1 MRLPR
6 LPFAVAL
13 LLGVALTAPSS
24 ASAQSDS
31 AAVVGAIERFFD
43 ALRAKDTTVMRA
55 SVDSAARFT
64 LLRPDPAGGVRVV
77 LLTGE
82 QFLRSAS
89 NPNSPP
95 LDEPIRNARVQV
107 DGDLASVWAEYQ
119 VRRDGQVSHCGYD
132 AFHMVRRQGAWKI
145 LNVSDTFR
153 REGCGAPWPTGRR

>member
-1 MRLPR
+1 MRFPR
-6 LPFAVAL
+6 RSAGILLVVGAAL
-13 LLGVALTAPSS
+13 ATPAR
-24 ASAQSDS
+24 ARAQSDS

-43 ALRAKDTTVMRA
+43 ALRTKDTVVMRA

-77 LLTGE
+77 VLSGD
-82 QFLRSAS
+82 QFLRNAS
-89 NPNSPP
+89 NPSSPP
-95 LDEPIRNARVQV
+95 LDEPIRNARVLV

-132 AFHMVRRQGAWKI
+132 AFHMVRRQGAWKL

-153 REGCGAPWPTGRR
+153 REGCGGTWPAGRR

>member
-1 MRLPR
+1 MRLPSR
-6 LPFAVAL
+6 FLSVL
-13 LLGVALTAPSS
+13 LALTVACVAP
-24 ASAQSDS
+24 APLAAQSDS

-43 ALRAKDTTVMRA
+43 ALRSKDTTVMRA

-77 LLTGE
+77 VLTGE

-95 LDEPIRNARVQV
+95 LDEPIRNARVLV

-119 VRRDGQVSHCGYD
+119 VRRDGQVTHCGFD
-132 AFHMVRRQGAWKI
+132 AFHMVRRQGAWKV

-153 REGCGAPWPTGRR
+153 REGCGGAWPTGRR

>member
-6 LPFAVAL
+6 FPRALLAVVAL
-13 LLGVALTAPSS
+13 SLAVPATVR
-24 ASAQSDS
+24 AQSDS

-43 ALRAKDTTVMRA
+43 ALRTKDTTVMRA

-77 LLTGE
+77 VLTGE
-82 QFLRSAS
+82 QFLRNAG

-95 LDEPIRNARVQV
+95 LDEPIRNARVLI

-119 VRRDGQVSHCGYD
+119 VRRDGQVTHCGFD
-132 AFHMVRRQGAWKI
+132 AFHMVRRQGVWRI
-145 LNVSDTFR
+145 LNVSDTYR
-153 REGCGAPWPTGRR
+153 RDGCGGMWPTGRR

>member
-1 MRLPR
+1 MRFLRHP
-6 LPFAVAL
+6 VA
-13 LLGVALTAPSS
+13 ALTVVAGLGIAP
-24 ASAQSDS
+24 ATLHAQADS

-77 LLTGE
+77 VLTGE
-82 QFLRSAS
+82 QFLRNAS

-95 LDEPIRNARVQV
+95 LDEPIRNARVLI

-119 VRRDGQVSHCGYD
+119 VRRDGQVSHCGHD

-153 REGCGAPWPTGRR
+153 RDGCGGMWPTGRH